1 MPERRRVF
9 IALEGLRGCGKST
22 IAPLLA
28 EELGAQHVPTIP
40 AEYNQARTFLD
51 HHSHNIDA
59 RAHLFASALLIT
71 AERVHALLDAGTS
84 VVIDSYMQRTVAT
97 HRAYGARIDLTQP
110 EDLPTAIT
118 FRLEC
123 SAAVRAIRLRQREKT
138 STWWDVLADQ
148 LADRVV
154 NEYSRFPSH
163 QIDTTDQQPHE
174 TTAAIVAVLDQ
185 CRRGSDLIPAAE

>member
-1 MPERRRVF
+1 MPERRSVF

-40 AEYNQARTFLD
+40 AEYSQARTFLD
-51 HHSHNIDA
+51 HHSHNVDA

-71 AERVHALLDAGTS
+71 AERVHALLEAGSS
-84 VVIDSYMQRTVAT
+84 VVIDSYVQRTIAT
-97 HRAYGARIDLTQP
+97 HRAYGTTIDLTQP
-110 EDLPTAIT
+110 AHLPTAIT

-123 SAAVRAIRLRQREKT
+123 SPAARAVRLRQREKA

-148 LADRVV
+148 LADRVA

-163 QIDTTDQQPHE
+163 RIDTTDQQPHE
-174 TTAAIVAVLDQ
+174 TTAAIVAALDQ
-185 CRRGSDLIPAAE
+185 CQRASDLTPAAK